1 MPFFFASLKVA
12 ITLAFVGSVMA
23 ETVGSNKGVGH
34 LMLSAQAAFQVP
46 LVFAGLLAHHT
57 TDKSSAM
64 VTVTFMVR
72 FWLAATAAPVPH
84 NMAAITAKAR

>member
-1 MPFFFASLKVA
+1 MPYFFSSLKVA

-46 LVFAGLLAHHT
+46 LVFAGLVALAILGIVLYA
-57 TDKSSAM
+57 AM
-64 VTVTFMVR
+64 VIVERR
-72 FWLAATAAPVPH
+72 FTGWAY
-84 NMAAITAKAR
+84 R